1 MSDYNVYAARL
12 LPRSEFFTPGHRACQ
27 GCGPAIVL
35 RQVAKALG
43 RNTIVVNATGCME
56 IVVSPFP
63 HSAWEIPWVHTLF
76 ENTAAV
82 ASGIEAGIKVL
93 ARRKRHFTDSGKIN
107 IIAIG
112 GDGSTADIG
121 MGCLSGALERG
132 HDFIYLCYDNE
143 AYMNTGIQRSSA
155 TPMGASTTTS
165 PAGKASKGQFSR
177 KKDLGYIAAAHH
189 IPYVATVTPAHPFD
203 LIDKLRK
210 AAAVEGPAFIHAF
223 APCPTGWRC
232 GADTTIKL
240 ARMAVDTGVF
250 PLYEVVDGKWSLTH
264 EIEDFEPLDEYLFA
278 QGRFRHLKNDAEF
291 VKQLECDVHQQY
303 EEIRARTKA
312 GA

>member
-1 MSDYNVYAARL
+1 MSDYGIYAARL
-12 LPRSEFFTPGHRACQ
+12 LPKSEFFTPGHRACQ

-35 RQVAKALG
+35 RQMSKALG
-43 RNTIVVNATGCME
+43 RSTIVVNATGCME

-76 ENTAAV
+76 ENVPSV

-93 ARRKRHFTDSGKIN
+93 ARKKRHFDDGRKITV
-107 IIAIG
+107 IGVG

-121 MGCLSGALERG
+121 MGALSGAMERG
-132 HDFIYLCYDNE
+132 HDMIYLCYDNE

-165 PAGKASKGQFSR
+165 PAGKESKGQFSW

-203 LIDKLRK
+203 LIDKFRK

-232 GADTTIKL
+232 GPDTTIKL
-240 ARMAVDTGVF
+240 ARMAVETGVF
-250 PLYEVVDGKWSLTH
+250 PLYEVVNGEWRMTH
-264 EIEDFEPLDEYLFA
+264 EPEELLPLSEYLFL
-278 QGRFRHLKNDAEF
+278 QGRFRHLRNDEDF
-291 VKQLECDVHQQY
+291 VKMLEDTVRARY
-303 EEIRARTKA
+303 EEIRRRVNC